1 MPATPNYVSVSTSEF
16 EARLGE
22 PRHFHTL
29 ILTPMKASHA
39 LGSLKLNKQHTR
51 KLPPSSTT
59 RIKFHSWPGD
69 TPSILPL
76 SRNRATHLILP
87 AFLSSR
93 QSSQLITRPLSTS
106 TFAPIARNRMHSW
119 IQFVT
124 TPTVDT
130 PGTALVL
137 HYDQKRYLVGNVHEG
152 ACRASVELGAKMS
165 KLSEVFMTGK
175 TDWKTTGGL
184 IGIILTMAD
193 SIKASA
199 AERNKTTKGGEA
211 VDPTL
216 TIHGGL
222 NITHMLATAR
232 RFTFRQ
238 GMPLKIKE
246 YPAKVRN
253 DWNPDWEDANIKVW
267 AMSIAPYSGK
277 IISKSKSPRKRN
289 FSDFI
294 TEEPSAR
301 ESISPAESNLNFSDG
316 DQKIRENVVIEMFSS
331 KWRVDNLDEVLLSDV
346 QLPAQI
352 FVREKDTNALKR
364 YSGPL
369 PNGTEK
375 TPDIKVLVRRPW
387 PGALQVNLPPTKPS
401 HNAISYVIRSQQ
413 QRGKF
418 LPQKAKELKVPSGPL
433 WAQLAQGFNV
443 TSEDGHTVRPEM
455 VLEPPRHGGGVVI
468 ADLPSQDYVHGLIN
482 RPEWR
487 AEEIMAGVEAV
498 IWILGS
504 GVSKNEEF
512 QNFINEHKHLKHV
525 ISSSDHCP
533 NYIAFGASASSTIR
547 FNQIDPIRHRVPLFD
562 NENLPQNSQES
573 IKIVA
578 GFDFTQAVRGL
589 KIQLMPSVSLLTDK
603 VVPLLDTAAVVQEMS
618 PDVLRLAEVARKE
631 IEGLLYTDKTDQHLP
646 SPDAEIICLGTGSAL
661 PSKYRNVSA
670 TLLRVPGSGSYLFD
684 CGENTL
690 GQLRR
695 LFSSAELSEI
705 LRDLKIIWISHLHA
719 DHHLGITSV
728 IKAWYEEVF
737 GKDYRSEV
745 ILKGSSAQELTDK
758 AKIMKNERRLFVVS
772 QSAMLDW
779 LREYSSVEDFG
790 YDRLIT
796 VASTGANYSNPR
808 SILEWNREKIQLNH
822 AHDQL

>member
-1 MPATPNYVSVSTSEF
+1 MKVSY
-16 EARLGE
+16 
-22 PRHFHTL
+22 
-29 ILTPMKASHA
+29 A
-39 LGSLKLNKQHTR
+39 LGSHRIIKQHIR
-51 KLPPSSTT
+51 ELSLSITT
-59 RIKFHSWPGD
+59 LIKSHSWQGY
-69 TPSILPL
+69 TPSIPPI
-76 SRNRATHLILP
+76 SRNKATHLSFPVTVYPL
-87 AFLSSR
+87 
-93 QSSQLITRPLSTS
+93 SSQLITRPLSAS
-106 TFAPIARNRMHSW
+106 TFAPVARNRMHSW

-137 HYDQKRYLVGNVHEG
+137 HYDQKRYLVGNIHEG
-152 ACRASVELGAKMS
+152 ACRASIELGAKMS

-184 IGIILTMAD
+184 IGMILTMAD

-199 AERNKTTKGGEA
+199 AERTKSTKGGE
-211 VDPTL
+211 VVNPTL

-222 NITHMLATAR
+222 NVTHTLATAR

-246 YPAKVRN
+246 YPAKERN
-253 DWNPDWEDANIKVW
+253 DWKPDWEDTNIKVW
-267 AMSIAPYSGK
+267 AMSIAPYCGK
-277 IISKSKSPRKRN
+277 NSTESKSPRKRDFN
-289 FSDFI
+289 DFI
-294 TEEPSAR
+294 TEEAATR
-301 ESISPAESNLNFSDG
+301 ESTSPGESDLNISDK
-316 DQKIRENVVIEMFSS
+316 DQRVRENVVIEMFSS

-346 QLPAQI
+346 KMPAQI

-369 PNGTEK
+369 PNMIEK

-387 PGALQVNLPPTKPS
+387 PGALQVNLPPTQPS
-401 HNAISYVIRSQQ
+401 HNAISYIIRSQQ

-443 TSEDGHTVRPEM
+443 TSEDGQIVKPEM
-455 VLEPPRHGGGVVI
+455 VLEPPRHGGGVVV

-482 RPEWR
+482 RPELW

-504 GVSKNEEF
+504 GVSRNEEL

-525 ISSSDHCP
+525 ISSPDHCP

-547 FNQIDPIRHRVPLFD
+547 FNQIDPIRHRVPLYD
-562 NENLPQNSQES
+562 NKTLPQHSQECIRS
-573 IKIVA
+573 VA

-589 KIQLMPSVSLLTDK
+589 KIQLMPSVSLLTDQ
-603 VVPLLDTAAVVQEMS
+603 VVPPLDTAAVVQKMS
-618 PDVLRLAEVARKE
+618 PDVMRLAEVARKE
-631 IEGLLYTDKTDQHLP
+631 IEELLYTDKTDQILP

-695 LFSSAELSEI
+695 IFSSAELSDI

-737 GKDYRSEV
+737 GKDYRPEV
-745 ILKGSSAQELTDK
+745 TLKGSPAQELAHK
-758 AKIMKNERRLFVVS
+758 VKIMKNEKRLFVVS

-790 YDRLIT
+790 YDRLIP
-796 VASTGANYSNPR
+796 VASIGANYSEPR
-808 SILEWNREKIQLNH
+808 SSLGWNREPIQLDH
-822 AHDQL
+822 AHDQLCVMQPELPIEIG

>member
-1 MPATPNYVSVSTSEF
+1 MQV
-16 EARLGE
+16 
-22 PRHFHTL
+22 
-29 ILTPMKASHA
+29 SHA
-39 LGSLKLNKQHTR
+39 LGSLKLNKQHIRELT
-51 KLPPSSTT
+51 LSSTT

-69 TPSILPL
+69 APSILSL

-87 AFLSSR
+87 ASLSSR
-93 QSSQLITRPLSTS
+93 QSGQLITRPLSAS

-184 IGIILTMAD
+184 IGMILTMAD

-199 AERNKTTKGGEA
+199 AERHKTTKGGEA

-238 GMPLKIKE
+238 GMPLKVKE

-277 IISKSKSPRKRN
+277 TISKSKSPRKRN

-294 TEEPSAR
+294 IEEPSAR
-301 ESISPAESNLNFSDG
+301 ESTSPAESNLNFSDG

-418 LPQKAKELKVPSGPL
+418 LPQKAKELKVRSGPL

-455 VLEPPRHGGGVVI
+455 VLELPRHGGGVVI

-482 RPEWR
+482 RSEWR

-504 GVSKNEEF
+504 GVSKNEEL

-562 NENLPQNSQES
+562 NETLPQNSQES
-573 IKIVA
+573 IKNVA

-631 IEGLLYTDKTDQHLP
+631 IKGLLYTDKTDQHLP

-737 GKDYRSEV
+737 GKDYRPEV
-745 ILKGSSAQELTDK
+745 ILKGSSAHELTDK
-758 AKIMKNERRLFVVS
+758 DKIMKNEKRLFVVS

-790 YDRLIT
+790 YDRLIP
-796 VASTGANYSNPR
+796 VASTGANYGNPR
-808 SILEWNREKIQLNH
+808 SILEWNREKIQLDH
-822 AHDQL
+822 AHDQLCV

>member
-1 MPATPNYVSVSTSEF
+1 
-16 EARLGE
+16 
-22 PRHFHTL
+22 
-29 ILTPMKASHA
+29 MKAPHA
-39 LGSLKLNKQHTR
+39 LGSLKLNKQQIHE
-51 KLPPSSTT
+51 LPLPSTT
-59 RIKFHSWPGD
+59 LIKSHFWQGVI
-69 TPSILPL
+69 PSILPI
-76 SRNRATHLILP
+76 SRNRATHSCFQAAVYLLP
-87 AFLSSR
+87 TSSS
-93 QSSQLITRPLSTS
+93 QSSQLITRPLSAS
-106 TFAPIARNRMHSW
+106 AFAPIARNRMHSW

-137 HYDQKRYLVGNVHEG
+137 HYDQKRYLIGNVHEG
-152 ACRASVELGAKMS
+152 ACRATVELGAKMS

-184 IGIILTMAD
+184 IGMILTMAD

-199 AERNKTTKGGEA
+199 AERAKTAKFGDV

-238 GMPLKIKE
+238 GMPLKIRE
-246 YPAKVRN
+246 YPAKVRS
-253 DWNPDWEDANIKVW
+253 DWNPDWEDTNIKVW
-267 AMSIAPYSGK
+267 AMSISPYSGNN
-277 IISKSKSPRKRN
+277 ISKSKSPRKRN
-289 FSDFI
+289 FNDFI
-294 TEEPSAR
+294 TEETSAR
-301 ESISPAESNLNFSDG
+301 DSTSPAEHNLDFLDR
-316 DQKIRENVVIEMFSS
+316 DQKVRENVVIEMFSS

-346 QLPAQI
+346 QLPAQM
-352 FVREKDTNALKR
+352 FVREKDNNALRR

-369 PNGTEK
+369 PNGIEK

-401 HNAISYVIRSQQ
+401 HHAISYVIRSQQ

-443 TSEDGHTVRPEM
+443 TSEDGHTVKPEM
-455 VLEPPRHGGGVVI
+455 VLEPPRLGGGVVV
-468 ADLPSQDYVHGLIN
+468 ADLPSQDYVYGLIN

-504 GVSKNEEF
+504 GVSKNKEF

-547 FNQIDPIRHRVPLFD
+547 FNQIDPIRHRVPLYD
-562 NENLPQNSQES
+562 NETLPQNSQES
-573 IKIVA
+573 SKSVA
-578 GFDFTQAVRGL
+578 GFDFTQALRGL
-589 KIQLMPSVSLLTDK
+589 KIQLMPSVSLLTDR
-603 VVPLLDTAAVVQEMS
+603 VVPPLDTATVVQQMS

-631 IEGLLYTDKTDQHLP
+631 IEGLIYTNNTSKTNQNLP
-646 SPDAEIICLGTGSAL
+646 SPNAEIICLGTGSAL

-695 LFSSAELSEI
+695 IFSLVELSEI

-728 IKAWYEEVF
+728 IKAWNEEVF
-737 GKDYRSEV
+737 GKNYPSDMTS
-745 ILKGSSAQELTDK
+745 KDSSAQELEHM
-758 AKIMKNERRLFVVS
+758 ANIMKNEKRLFVVS

-790 YDRLIT
+790 YDRLIL
-796 VASTGANYSNPR
+796 VASTGARYSNPR
-808 SILEWNREKIQLNH
+808 SFLEWNREPIQLDL
-822 AHDQL
+822 AHDKLCVFQPELAIDTS

>member
-1 MPATPNYVSVSTSEF
+1 
-16 EARLGE
+16 
-22 PRHFHTL
+22 
-29 ILTPMKASHA
+29 
-39 LGSLKLNKQHTR
+39 
-51 KLPPSSTT
+51 
-59 RIKFHSWPGD
+59 
-69 TPSILPL
+69 
-76 SRNRATHLILP
+76 
-87 AFLSSR
+87 
-93 QSSQLITRPLSTS
+93 
-106 TFAPIARNRMHSW
+106 MHSW

-130 PGTALVL
+130 PGTALIL

-184 IGIILTMAD
+184 IGMILTMAD

-199 AERNKTTKGGEA
+199 AEKNKTIKGGES

-238 GMPLKIKE
+238 GMPLKVKE

-253 DWNPDWEDANIKVW
+253 DWNPDWEDTNVKVW

-289 FSDFI
+289 FSDFS
-294 TEEPSAR
+294 TEET
-301 ESISPAESNLNFSDG
+301 SPAESNLNFSDG
-316 DQKIRENVVIEMFSS
+316 DQKVRENVVIEMFSS

-352 FVREKDTNALKR
+352 FVREKYTNALKR

-401 HNAISYVIRSQQ
+401 HNAMSYVIRSQQ

-418 LPQKAKELKVPSGPL
+418 LPQKAKEFKVPSGPL

-443 TSEDGHTVRPEM
+443 TSDDGHTVRPEM

-504 GVSKNEEF
+504 GVSMNEELR
-512 QNFINEHKHLKHV
+512 NFINEHKHLKHV

-562 NENLPQNSQES
+562 NETLPQNSQKS
-573 IKIVA
+573 IKSVA

-695 LFSSAELSEI
+695 IFSSAELSEI

-737 GKDYRSEV
+737 GKDYRPEV

-758 AKIMKNERRLFVVS
+758 EKIMENERRLFVVS

-790 YDRLIT
+790 YDKLIP

-808 SILEWNREKIQLNH
+808 SILEWNHEKIRLDH
-822 AHDQL
+822 SHDQLCV

>member
-1 MPATPNYVSVSTSEF
+1 
-16 EARLGE
+16 
-22 PRHFHTL
+22 
-29 ILTPMKASHA
+29 MKVSHA
-39 LGSLKLNKQHTR
+39 LGSLKINKQHICE
-51 KLPPSSTT
+51 LSPSSTT
-59 RIKFHSWPGD
+59 LIKSLSWQGH
-69 TPSILPL
+69 TTSILPI
-76 SRNRATHLILP
+76 SRNRATHLRFKVTLHL
-87 AFLSSR
+87 LSA
-93 QSSQLITRPLSTS
+93 QPITRPLSAS
-106 TFAPIARNRMHSW
+106 TFAPVARNRMHSW
-119 IQFVT
+119 IQFIT

-130 PGTALVL
+130 PGTALIL
-137 HYDQKRYLVGNVHEG
+137 HFDQKRYLVGNVHEG

-184 IGIILTMAD
+184 IGMILTMAD

-199 AERNKTTKGGEA
+199 AERTKTAKGGEV

-222 NITHMLATAR
+222 NITHTLATAR

-246 YPAKVRN
+246 YPAKERN
-253 DWNPDWEDANIKVW
+253 DWKPDWEDTNIKVW
-267 AMSIAPYSGK
+267 AMNIAPYSGK
-277 IISKSKSPRKRN
+277 NSLRSKSPRKRN
-289 FSDFI
+289 FNDFI
-294 TEEPSAR
+294 TEEASAG
-301 ESISPAESNLNFSDG
+301 ENTSPAESNLNFSDR
-316 DQKIRENVVIEMFSS
+316 DQRIRENVVIEMFSS

-352 FVREKDTNALKR
+352 FVREKDTNALVR

-369 PNGTEK
+369 PNGIEK

-443 TSEDGHTVRPEM
+443 TSEDGQTVKPEM
-455 VLEPPRHGGGVVI
+455 VLEPPRHGGGVVV

-482 RPEWR
+482 RPEWW

-504 GVSKNEEF
+504 GVSRNEEL

-525 ISSSDHCP
+525 ISSPDDCP

-547 FNQIDPIRHRVPLFD
+547 FNQIDPIRHRVPLYD
-562 NENLPQNSQES
+562 NETLPQNSQES
-573 IKIVA
+573 IKSLA

-603 VVPLLDTAAVVQEMS
+603 VVPPLDTAAVVQKMS

-631 IEGLLYTDKTDQHLP
+631 IEGLLSTDKTDQNLP

-670 TLLRVPGSGSYLFD
+670 TLLRVPKGGSYLFD

-695 LFSSAELSEI
+695 IFSSAELSDI

-737 GKDYRSEV
+737 GKDYRPKV
-745 ILKGSSAQELTDK
+745 ALKGSPAQELTHK
-758 AKIMKNERRLFVVS
+758 VNIMKNEKRIFVVS

-790 YDRLIT
+790 YDRLIP
-796 VASTGANYSNPR
+796 VASIGASFSNPR
-808 SILEWNREKIQLNH
+808 SSLEWNREPIQLDH
-822 AHDQL
+822 AHDQLCVVQTEMSIGIS

>member
-1 MPATPNYVSVSTSEF
+1 
-16 EARLGE
+16 
-22 PRHFHTL
+22 
-29 ILTPMKASHA
+29 MKAAHA
-39 LGSLKLNKQHTR
+39 LRSLKLNKQHIR
-51 KLPPSSTT
+51 ELPPSSTT
-59 RIKFHSWPGD
+59 LIKSHSWQGD
-69 TPSILPL
+69 TSNILPI
-76 SRNRATHLILP
+76 SRNRATHLSFQATVYRLS
-87 AFLSSR
+87 ASLSSSPR
-93 QSSQLITRPLSTS
+93 SSQLITRPLSAS

-137 HYDQKRYLVGNVHEG
+137 HYDQKRYLVGNIHEG

-184 IGIILTMAD
+184 IGMILTMAD

-199 AERNKTTKGGEA
+199 AERTKVTKSGE
-211 VDPTL
+211 VLDPTL

-222 NITHMLATAR
+222 NITHTLATAR

-238 GMPLKIKE
+238 GMPLKIIE

-253 DWNPDWEDANIKVW
+253 DWNPDWEDTNIKVW

-277 IISKSKSPRKRN
+277 NISKSKSPRKRN
-289 FSDFI
+289 FNDFM
-294 TEEPSAR
+294 TEEPSAK
-301 ESISPAESNLNFSDG
+301 ESTSPTESNLNFSDG
-316 DQKIRENVVIEMFSS
+316 DQKVRENVVIEMFSS

-346 QLPAQI
+346 QLPAQM
-352 FVREKDTNALKR
+352 FVREKDTNALRR

-443 TSEDGHTVRPEM
+443 TSEDGHTIKPEM
-455 VLEPPRHGGGVVI
+455 VLEPPRHGGGVVV
-468 ADLPSQDYVHGLIN
+468 ADLPSQEYVHGLIN

-504 GVSKNEEF
+504 GVSKNEEL
-512 QNFINEHKHLKHV
+512 QDFINENKHLKHV

-547 FNQIDPIRHRVPLFD
+547 FNQIDPIRHRVPLYD
-562 NENLPQNSQES
+562 NETQNSQES
-573 IKIVA
+573 IKSVA

-603 VVPLLDTAAVVQEMS
+603 VVPPLDTAAVVQNMS
-618 PDVLRLAEVARKE
+618 PDVLRLAEAARKE
-631 IEGLLYTDKTDQHLP
+631 IEVLLYTDKIDQNLP

-695 LFSSAELSEI
+695 IFPPAELSEI

-737 GKDYRSEV
+737 GKDYRFEV
-745 ILKGSSAQELTDK
+745 ILKGSPAQELTHK
-758 AKIMKNERRLFVVS
+758 AKTMKNERRLFVVS

-790 YDRLIT
+790 YDCLIP
-796 VASTGANYSNPR
+796 VASTGASYSNQR
-808 SILEWNREKIQLNH
+808 SILEWNRESIQLDH
-822 AHDQL
+822 AYDQLCVLQPDLSIEIS

>member
-1 MPATPNYVSVSTSEF
+1 
-16 EARLGE
+16 
-22 PRHFHTL
+22 
-29 ILTPMKASHA
+29 MKVSHA
-39 LGSLKLNKQHTR
+39 LGSLKINKQHICE
-51 KLPPSSTT
+51 LSSSSTT
-59 RIKFHSWPGD
+59 VIKSHSCQGH
-69 TPSILPL
+69 TPSILPI
-76 SRNRATHLILP
+76 SRNRATHLSFKITLYLLP
-87 AFLSSR
+87 A
-93 QSSQLITRPLSTS
+93 QLITRPLSAS
-106 TFAPIARNRMHSW
+106 NFAPVARNRMHSW

-130 PGTALVL
+130 PGTALIL
-137 HYDQKRYLVGNVHEG
+137 HYDQKRYLIGNVHEG

-184 IGIILTMAD
+184 IGMILTMAD

-199 AERNKTTKGGEA
+199 AERTKTAKGGEV

-222 NITHMLATAR
+222 NITHTLATAR

-246 YPAKVRN
+246 YPAKERN
-253 DWNPDWEDANIKVW
+253 DWKPDWEDTNIKVW
-267 AMSIAPYSGK
+267 AMSIAPYCGK
-277 IISKSKSPRKRN
+277 ISLKSKSPRKRN
-289 FSDFI
+289 FNDFI
-294 TEEPSAR
+294 AEEASAG
-301 ESISPAESNLNFSDG
+301 ENTSPAESDPTFSDR
-316 DQKIRENVVIEMFSS
+316 DQRVRENVVIEMFSS

-352 FVREKDTNALKR
+352 FVREKDTNALMR

-375 TPDIKVLVRRPW
+375 TPNIKVLVRRPW

-443 TSEDGHTVRPEM
+443 TSEDGQTVKPEM
-455 VLEPPRHGGGVVI
+455 VLEPPRDGGGVVI

-482 RPEWR
+482 RPEWW

-504 GVSKNEEF
+504 GVSRNEEL

-525 ISSSDHCP
+525 ISSPDHCP

-547 FNQIDPIRHRVPLFD
+547 FNQIDPIRHRVPLYD
-562 NENLPQNSQES
+562 NEILPQNSQEGTKS
-573 IKIVA
+573 LA
-578 GFDFTQAVRGL
+578 GFNFTQAVRGL

-603 VVPLLDTAAVVQEMS
+603 VVPPLDTIAVVNSIS
-618 PDVLRLAEVARKE
+618 PDVLRLAEIARKE
-631 IEGLLYTDKTDQHLP
+631 IERLLSTDKTNQNLP

-670 TLLRVPGSGSYLFD
+670 TLLRVPRSGSYLFD
-684 CGENTL
+684 CGENTM

-695 LFSSAELSEI
+695 IFSSAQLSEI
-705 LRDLKIIWISHLHA
+705 LRDLKVIWISHLHA
-719 DHHLGITSV
+719 DHHLGITTV
-728 IKAWYEEVF
+728 IKAWHEEVF
-737 GKDYRSEV
+737 GKDYRPEV
-745 ILKGSSAQELTDK
+745 NMKGSLPQELTHK
-758 AKIMKNERRLFVVS
+758 VEIMKNEKRLFVVS

-790 YDRLIT
+790 YDRLIP
-796 VASTGANYSNPR
+796 VASIGANYSRPR
-808 SILEWNREKIQLNH
+808 SSLEWNREPIPLHH
-822 AHDQL
+822 AHDQLCVIQL

>member
-1 MPATPNYVSVSTSEF
+1 M
-16 EARLGE
+16 
-22 PRHFHTL
+22 
-29 ILTPMKASHA
+29 
-39 LGSLKLNKQHTR
+39 
-51 KLPPSSTT
+51 
-59 RIKFHSWPGD
+59 
-69 TPSILPL
+69 
-76 SRNRATHLILP
+76 
-87 AFLSSR
+87 
-93 QSSQLITRPLSTS
+93 
-106 TFAPIARNRMHSW
+106 
-119 IQFVT
+119 
-124 TPTVDT
+124 DT

-152 ACRASVELGAKMS
+152 ACRATVELGAKMS

-184 IGIILTMAD
+184 IGMILTMAD

-199 AERNKTTKGGEA
+199 SERTKTAKGGE
-211 VDPTL
+211 VLDPTL

-222 NITHMLATAR
+222 NITHTLATAR

-246 YPAKVRN
+246 YPAKERN
-253 DWNPDWEDANIKVW
+253 DWKPDWEDTNIKVW

-277 IISKSKSPRKRN
+277 NISKSMSPRKRSFN
-289 FSDFI
+289 DFI
-294 TEEPSAR
+294 TEEASAR
-301 ESISPAESNLNFSDG
+301 GNASAAETNLNYSDG
-316 DQKIRENVVIEMFSS
+316 DQKVRENVVIEMFSS

-352 FVREKDTNALKR
+352 LVREKDTNALRR

-369 PNGTEK
+369 PDGTEK
-375 TPDIKVLVRRPW
+375 TPNIKVLVRRPW
-387 PGALQVNLPPTKPS
+387 PGALLVNLPSTKPS

-443 TSEDGHTVRPEM
+443 TSEDGQTVKPEM
-455 VLEPPRHGGGVVI
+455 VLEPPRHGGGVVV
-468 ADLPSQDYVHGLIN
+468 ADLPSQDYVHGLVN

-487 AEEIMAGVEAV
+487 AEEIMAGIEAV

-504 GVSKNEEF
+504 GISRNEEL
-512 QNFINEHKHLKHV
+512 QKFINENKHLKHV
-525 ISSSDHCP
+525 ISSPDHCP

-547 FNQIDPIRHRVPLFD
+547 FNQIDPIRHRVPLYD
-562 NENLPQNSQES
+562 NEILPQYSQES
-573 IKIVA
+573 IKNVA
-578 GFDFTQAVRGL
+578 GFDFTQAERGL
-589 KIQLMPSVSLLTDK
+589 KIQLMPTVSLLTDK
-603 VVPLLDTAAVVQEMS
+603 VVPPLDTAAVIQKMS

-631 IEGLLYTDKTDQHLP
+631 IEGLLDTDRTDQNLP
-646 SPDAEIICLGTGSAL
+646 SADAEIICLGTGSAL

-695 LFSSAELSEI
+695 IFSSAELSEI
-705 LRDLKIIWISHLHA
+705 LRDIKIIWISHLHA

-737 GKDYRSEV
+737 GKDYQPGV
-745 ILKGSSAQELTDK
+745 LKGSSAQELTHK
-758 AKIMKNERRLFVVS
+758 AKIMKNEKRLFVVS

-790 YDRLIT
+790 YDRLIP

-808 SILEWNREKIQLNH
+808 SFLEWHREPIQLDH
-822 AHDQL
+822 AHDQLYIIQSALSIEIS

>member
-1 MPATPNYVSVSTSEF
+1 
-16 EARLGE
+16 
-22 PRHFHTL
+22 
-29 ILTPMKASHA
+29 MKVSHA
-39 LGSLKLNKQHTR
+39 LGSLKINKQHICE
-51 KLPPSSTT
+51 LSPSSATLV
-59 RIKFHSWPGD
+59 KSHSWQGH
-69 TPSILPL
+69 TPSILPI
-76 SRNRATHLILP
+76 SRNRATHLSFKVTLHL
-87 AFLSSR
+87 LSA
-93 QSSQLITRPLSTS
+93 QLITRPLSAS
-106 TFAPIARNRMHSW
+106 TFAPVARNRMHSW

-137 HYDQKRYLVGNVHEG
+137 HYDQKRYLIGNIHEG

-184 IGIILTMAD
+184 IGMILTMAD

-199 AERNKTTKGGEA
+199 AERTKTGKGGEV

-222 NITHMLATAR
+222 NITHTLATAR

-238 GMPLKIKE
+238 GMPLKTKE
-246 YPAKVRN
+246 YPAKERN
-253 DWNPDWEDANIKVW
+253 DWKPDWEDSNIKVW
-267 AMSIAPYSGK
+267 VMSIAGK
-277 IISKSKSPRKRN
+277 NSLKSKSPRKRN
-289 FSDFI
+289 FNDFI
-294 TEEPSAR
+294 TEEASAGENTSPT
-301 ESISPAESNLNFSDG
+301 ESILNFSDR
-316 DQKIRENVVIEMFSS
+316 DQRVRENVVIEMFSS

-352 FVREKDTNALKR
+352 FVREKDTNALMR

-387 PGALQVNLPPTKPS
+387 PGALQVNLPPTEPS

-418 LPQKAKELKVPSGPL
+418 LPQKAKALKVPSGPL

-443 TSEDGHTVRPEM
+443 TSEDGQTVKPEM
-455 VLEPPRHGGGVVI
+455 VLEPPRHGGGVVV

-482 RPEWR
+482 RPEWW

-504 GVSKNEEF
+504 GVSGNEEL

-525 ISSSDHCP
+525 ISSPDHCP

-547 FNQIDPIRHRVPLFD
+547 FNQIDPIRHRVPLYD
-562 NENLPQNSQES
+562 NETLPQNSHGS
-573 IKIVA
+573 IKSLA

-603 VVPLLDTAAVVQEMS
+603 IVPPLDFAAVVQKIS

-631 IEGLLYTDKTDQHLP
+631 IDGLLSTNNTDQNLP

-695 LFSSAELSEI
+695 IFSSAELSDI

-737 GKDYRSEV
+737 GKDYRPEV
-745 ILKGSSAQELTDK
+745 TLKDSPAQELTHK
-758 AKIMKNERRLFVVS
+758 VNIMKNGKRLFVVS

-779 LREYSSVEDFG
+779 LREYSSVENFG
-790 YDRLIT
+790 YDLLIP
-796 VASTGANYSNPR
+796 VASIGANYRNPR
-808 SILEWNREKIQLNH
+808 SSLEWDREPIQLDH
-822 AHDQL
+822 AHDKLCVIQIGLSIEIS

>member
-1 MPATPNYVSVSTSEF
+1 
-16 EARLGE
+16 
-22 PRHFHTL
+22 
-29 ILTPMKASHA
+29 MKASHA
-39 LGSLKLNKQHTR
+39 LGSLKPNKQHIR
-51 KLPPSSTT
+51 ELPPSSTT
-59 RIKFHSWPGD
+59 RIKSHSWPGD
-69 TPSILPL
+69 ILPL
-76 SRNRATHLILP
+76 SRNRARHLILP
-87 AFLSSR
+87 ASLSSSP
-93 QSSQLITRPLSTS
+93 QSSQLITRPLSAS

-130 PGTALVL
+130 SGTALVL

-184 IGIILTMAD
+184 IGMILTMAD

-199 AERNKTTKGGEA
+199 AEKKKTIKGGES

-238 GMPLKIKE
+238 GMPLKVKE

-253 DWNPDWEDANIKVW
+253 DWNPDWEDTNVKVW

-294 TEEPSAR
+294 TEET
-301 ESISPAESNLNFSDG
+301 SPAESNLNFSDG
-316 DQKIRENVVIEMFSS
+316 DQKVRENVVIEMFSS

-401 HNAISYVIRSQQ
+401 HNAMSYVIRSQQ

-418 LPQKAKELKVPSGPL
+418 LPQKAKEFKVPSGPL

-443 TSEDGHTVRPEM
+443 TSENGHTVRPEM

-498 IWILGS
+498 IWLLGS
-504 GVSKNEEF
+504 GVSKNEEL
-512 QNFINEHKHLKHV
+512 QNFIIEHKNLKHV

-562 NENLPQNSQES
+562 NETLPQNSQES
-573 IKIVA
+573 IKSVA

-695 LFSSAELSEI
+695 IFSSAELSEI

-737 GKDYRSEV
+737 GKDYRPEV

-758 AKIMKNERRLFVVS
+758 DKIMKNERRLFVVS

-790 YDRLIT
+790 YDRLIP

-808 SILEWNREKIQLNH
+808 SILEWNHEKIRLDH
-822 AHDQL
+822 GHDQLCV

>member
-1 MPATPNYVSVSTSEF
+1 
-16 EARLGE
+16 
-22 PRHFHTL
+22 
-29 ILTPMKASHA
+29 
-39 LGSLKLNKQHTR
+39 
-51 KLPPSSTT
+51 
-59 RIKFHSWPGD
+59 
-69 TPSILPL
+69 
-76 SRNRATHLILP
+76 
-87 AFLSSR
+87 
-93 QSSQLITRPLSTS
+93 
-106 TFAPIARNRMHSW
+106 
-119 IQFVT
+119 
-124 TPTVDT
+124 
-130 PGTALVL
+130 
-137 HYDQKRYLVGNVHEG
+137 
-152 ACRASVELGAKMS
+152 MS

-184 IGIILTMAD
+184 IGIILTLAD

-199 AERNKTTKGGEA
+199 AERTKTAKGGEV

-246 YPAKVRN
+246 YPAMERN
-253 DWNPDWEDANIKVW
+253 DWKPDWEDTNIKVW
-267 AMSIAPYSGK
+267 AMSIAPSSGK
-277 IISKSKSPRKRN
+277 IKNSSKSISPRKRN
-289 FSDFI
+289 FNDFI
-294 TEEPSAR
+294 TEEDSAR
-301 ESISPAESNLNFSDG
+301 ESTSPVESNLNFSDG
-316 DQKIRENVVIEMFSS
+316 DQRVRENVVIEMFSS
-331 KWRVDNLDEVLLSDV
+331 KWRVDNLDEVLLSNV

-352 FVREKDTNALKR
+352 FVREKNTNALMR

-418 LPQKAKELKVPSGPL
+418 LPQKARELKVPSGPL
-433 WAQLAQGFNV
+433 WTQLAQGFNV
-443 TSEDGHTVRPEM
+443 TSEDGQTVKPEM
-455 VLEPPRHGGGVVI
+455 VLELPRHGGGVVV
-468 ADLPSQDYVHGLIN
+468 ADLPSQDYVQGLIN

-504 GVSKNEEF
+504 GVSRNEEL

-525 ISSSDHCP
+525 ISSPDHCP

-547 FNQIDPIRHRVPLFD
+547 FNQIDPIRHRVPLCD
-562 NENLPQNSQES
+562 NETLPQNSQES
-573 IKIVA
+573 IKSVA
-578 GFDFTQAVRGL
+578 RFDFTQAARGL
-589 KIQLMPSVSLLTDK
+589 KIQLMPHVSLLTDK
-603 VVPLLDTAAVVQEMS
+603 VVPLLDTAAVVQKMS

-631 IEGLLYTDKTDQHLP
+631 IEELLNTDKTDQNLP

-695 LFSSAELSEI
+695 IFSSAELSDI

-737 GKDYRSEV
+737 GKDYRPEV
-745 ILKGSSAQELTDK
+745 TVEGSPAQELTHK
-758 AKIMKNERRLFVVS
+758 TKIMKNEKRLFVVS

-790 YDRLIT
+790 YDRLIP
-796 VASTGANYSNPR
+796 VASIGANYSNPR
-808 SILEWNREKIQLNH
+808 SSLEWNGEPIPLDH
-822 AHDQL
+822 AHNQLYVMQPELFIEIS

>member
-1 MPATPNYVSVSTSEF
+1 M
-16 EARLGE
+16 
-22 PRHFHTL
+22 
-29 ILTPMKASHA
+29 
-39 LGSLKLNKQHTR
+39 
-51 KLPPSSTT
+51 
-59 RIKFHSWPGD
+59 
-69 TPSILPL
+69 
-76 SRNRATHLILP
+76 
-87 AFLSSR
+87 
-93 QSSQLITRPLSTS
+93 
-106 TFAPIARNRMHSW
+106 
-119 IQFVT
+119 
-124 TPTVDT
+124 
-130 PGTALVL
+130 
-137 HYDQKRYLVGNVHEG
+137 
-152 ACRASVELGAKMS
+152 
-165 KLSEVFMTGK
+165 
-175 TDWKTTGGL
+175 
-184 IGIILTMAD
+184 ILTMAD

-199 AERNKTTKGGEA
+199 AERNKTAKGGEA

-238 GMPLKIKE
+238 GMPLKVKE
-246 YPAKVRN
+246 YHAKIRN

-369 PNGTEK
+369 PTGTEK

-512 QNFINEHKHLKHV
+512 QNFISEHKHLKHV

-618 PDVLRLAEVARKE
+618 PDLLRLAGVARKE

-822 AHDQL
+822 AHDQLWV